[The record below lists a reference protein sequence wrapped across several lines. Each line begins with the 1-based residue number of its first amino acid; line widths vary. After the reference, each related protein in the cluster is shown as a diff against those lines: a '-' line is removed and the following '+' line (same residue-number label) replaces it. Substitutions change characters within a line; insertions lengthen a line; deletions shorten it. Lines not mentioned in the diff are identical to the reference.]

1 MTDISAKA
9 LEERERLRQD
19 IKRSEEMRATLRA
32 KLARGK
38 DQDLIVAWQ
47 DIEAL
52 DLDIATQH
60 FPQAAAKR
68 HLEQLVQR
76 RVSQIGID
84 Q

>member
-1 MTDISAKA
+1 MIDISAQA

-38 DQDLIVAWQ
+38 DEDLVAAWR

-52 DLDIATQH
+52 DLDIA
-60 FPQAAAKR
+60 
-68 HLEQLVQR
+68 R
-76 RVSQIGID
+76 RIRTLRPSN
-84 Q
+84 